1 MRKLS
6 VLTILVGS
14 LLVAGGTARADPLDA
29 NALKEIGR
37 LYRTL
42 IDAENRHDLS
52 AVRQMVWR
60 SPDTL
65 FVAKTATPAEGNWAG
80 FWGADVVMQHFAD
93 LYAGTFVMAPHYD
106 RVKTVGLTPD
116 VAETYAPLDITVSY
130 AGQTPA
136 PKPFLM
142 IVTWIRTSDG
152 WKMATD
158 VALPIPP
165 APTNKS

>member
-65 FVAKTATPAEGNWAG
+65 FVAKRPRLQKATGRDS
-80 FWGADVVMQHFAD
+80 GA
-93 LYAGTFVMAPHYD
+93 
-106 RVKTVGLTPD
+106 
-116 VAETYAPLDITVSY
+116 
-130 AGQTPA
+130 
-136 PKPFLM
+136 
-142 IVTWIRTSDG
+142 RTS
-152 WKMATD
+152 
-158 VALPIPP
+158 
-165 APTNKS
+165 